1 MRVIKLTIYSIF
13 CLTALTFAT
22 QVSQA
27 SVISYAVTIDTSFLT
42 DSPYFIDF
50 QFSQGEP
57 SEVTLNTAEVTF
69 LNLPGASSDFTL
81 QDGLP
86 DGSSPSPSEDFFSFT
101 AGQEIFFDV
110 AITDS
115 VSPGPTPDLLAIY
128 IEDGSGTPLETTD
141 ALNGSVVSFQESLDP
156 NNPGVAVSTFDTPA
170 GNQFNATVQTPEP
183 GTLVLGSL
191 CLLLPVALRKKRLL

>member
-13 CLTALTFAT
+13 CLTAVTFAT

-42 DSPYFIDF
+42 NSPYFIDF

-69 LNLPGASSDFTL
+69 LNLPGASGDFTL

-101 AGQEIFFDV
+101 AGQQIFFDV

-128 IEDGSGTPLETTD
+128 IEDGSGTPLNTTD
-141 ALNGSVVSFQESLDP
+141 ALNSSVVSFQESLDP
-156 NNPGVAVSTFDTPA
+156 NNPGIAVSTFDTPA
-170 GNQFNATVQTPEP
+170 GSQFNATVQTPEP
-183 GTLVLGSL
+183 GTLVFGSL
-191 CLLLPVALRKKRLL
+191 CLLIPVALRKKRVL